1 MCSLCAGGG
10 CPWRC
15 RCRAAP
21 ARPSPCPPSSSLTA
35 APSSPLSSTSNGWIR
50 EALNPGFVSLLPE
63 RLVSGAVPGPRGES
77 GLLLSAVGGPAL
89 LPGGPGLLGAGQAGQ
104 HHCPPRPH
112 RSADVTSCHALLLPA
127 PCSLLCFLPPTPCPL
142 PLPLPPAPCPAFGP
156 GIEQC
161 PGDSVRGQASS
172 DLYGRQG
179 EAGGGGRLLA
189 GLCGQV
195 LYFTELCCTVL
206 YCCILYC
213 AV

>member
-15 RCRAAP
+15 RCREAP

-127 PCSLLCFLPPTPCPL
+127 PCSLLCSLPPTPCPL
-142 PLPLPPAPCPAFGP
+142 PLPPA
-156 GIEQC
+156 
-161 PGDSVRGQASS
+161 
-172 DLYGRQG
+172 
-179 EAGGGGRLLA
+179 LL
-189 GLCGQV
+189 LVQV
-195 LYFTELCCTVL
+195 LNSVLAILCEAKPALTCMAAREKQGVVADCSLGCVARYCTLLNCVVL
-206 YCCILYC
+206 YYTAVYCIVQC
-213 AV
+213 DAC